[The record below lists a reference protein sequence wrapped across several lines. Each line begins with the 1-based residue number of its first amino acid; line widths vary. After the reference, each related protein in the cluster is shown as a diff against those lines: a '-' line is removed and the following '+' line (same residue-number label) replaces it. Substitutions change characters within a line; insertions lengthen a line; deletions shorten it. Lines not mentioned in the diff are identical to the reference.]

1 MMSHYFTETDMN
13 REEFKKLESLIS
25 DAEQRILESNWALA
39 EALGNLR
46 YAKRQLPKF
55 GEMKN

>member
-1 MMSHYFTETDMN
+1 MEADMN

>member
-1 MMSHYFTETDMN
+1 MIKEGI
-13 REEFKKLESLIS
+13 KKLEYLIS

-46 YAKRQLPKF
+46 YVKRQLPKF
-55 GEMKN
+55 MEMKN

>member
-1 MMSHYFTETDMN
+1 MT
-13 REEFKKLESLIS
+13 REEFRKLESLIS
-25 DAEQRILESNWALA
+25 DAECKILESNWALA

-55 GEMKN
+55 QEMQN